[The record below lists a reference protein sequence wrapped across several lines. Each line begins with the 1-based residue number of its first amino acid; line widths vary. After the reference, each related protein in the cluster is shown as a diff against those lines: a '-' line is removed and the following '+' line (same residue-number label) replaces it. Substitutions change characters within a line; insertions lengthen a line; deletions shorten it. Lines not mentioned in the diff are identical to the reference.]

1 LQHGKFGN
9 RGTTIFSMELDHPF
23 KTGNATSNKK
33 QLSKLIDFSP
43 PKETFFGPHI
53 LVQIAL
59 VFCSL
64 FYLVFS
70 VFCPFRASGS
80 VSFWFFNTLFAST
93 PGASSVVIFQKKLI
107 QFIKTHEK

>member
-1 LQHGKFGN
+1 
-9 RGTTIFSMELDHPF
+9 MELDHPF

-59 VFCSL
+59 VSRPKISNF
-64 FYLVFS
+64 
-70 VFCPFRASGS
+70 GM
-80 VSFWFFNTLFAST
+80 
-93 PGASSVVIFQKKLI
+93 
-107 QFIKTHEK
+107 